1 MDGITA
7 NLISLETGSSARFIQ
22 IELDSIIT
30 LNNSLLEDMKVS
42 IANWFTSIV
51 ILNNLIA
58 KNITSSQFIIDCYY
72 CESVTFKNISMSSW
86 SSIGVAGMIN
96 FKKAIA
102 ENIEDS
108 YFIDSQLI
116 TIIFDNSVLKSF
128 TGNTLNGMYKGLQF
142 IRNSNGTVSNSIITG
157 MIQKVK
163 FHFILFS
170 HFLHKVQ
177 AALQFISRIS
187 LVMVQELVTYFN
199 KFYRYYWFECEYY
212 KHDIFKQQCIQWRSN
227 LNLLQLS
234 STLLKSNIRLR
245 V

>member
-1 MDGITA
+1 
-7 NLISLETGSSARFIQ
+7 
-22 IELDSIIT
+22 
-30 LNNSLLEDMKVS
+30 
-42 IANWFTSIV
+42 
-51 ILNNLIA
+51 
-58 KNITSSQFIIDCYY
+58 
-72 CESVTFKNISMSSW
+72 
-86 SSIGVAGMIN
+86 MIN

-199 KFYRYYWFECEYY
+199 KFYRYY
-212 KHDIFKQQCIQWRSN
+212 
-227 LNLLQLS
+227 
-234 STLLKSNIRLR
+234 
-245 V
+245 